1 MSDAERLN
9 LTTARGAGNPFLFPG
24 RDAGQPMHTTSYA
37 YGCAPS
43 PTGSATHVHVEL
55 LREAP
60 APVVAGMLGYHPVT
74 PRHWPPKSAPP
85 GSDTPPAARSGRAV
99 THGETPAPVG
109 RR

>member
-1 MSDAERLN
+1 
-9 LTTARGAGNPFLFPG
+9 
-24 RDAGQPMHTTSYA
+24 MHTTSYA

-74 PRHWPPKSAPP
+74 PQALAAEVGATWKRYAP
-85 GSDTPPAARSGRAV
+85 GGQV
-99 THGETPAPVG
+99 W
-109 RR
+109 